1 MNEKQNQTQSHVMIV
16 TIAVFI
22 ATFMT
27 AIEGTIVSTAM
38 PTIIGS
44 LHGVSLMNWVFS
56 IYLLMTAVST
66 PIYGK
71 LADMIGRKPVFIFGL
86 ILFVIGSVLCSL
98 SNSMFTLILS
108 RVVQGLGSGAI
119 QPLTFTIIADIFP
132 LEKRAKVLGLNGSSW
147 GIAAVI
153 APLLGG
159 FIVEKLSWHW
169 VFLINLPIGIITMIL
184 IWIFFK
190 EEKREKS
197 KVKIDYI
204 GTTLLIFVLL
214 PIMLALQFIGTSSAW
229 LPIGLVALSVI
240 SVFIFIRFERKVSD
254 PILPL
259 SLFKNKTFVIQN
271 VIALLIAGF
280 LISFEA
286 YIPTWMQGILGLSP
300 SMGGFA
306 VTPSSV
312 VWIFGSFWA
321 GTLLKK
327 YAPNRV
333 IYISLV
339 FLAIANALLLFAH
352 VGTPFI
358 YFLALA
364 AIAGMGFGLTIT
376 TTTVTAQTVVP
387 AENVGVAT
395 SFNTLLRTIG
405 QSLMVS
411 VDGIILNTALA
422 NGAANNKNITVD
434 MMNKLID
441 PQTANQLPAELMPKM
456 RQILFSGLH
465 NIYVAGAILLVIALL
480 LNAFEIKNK
489 NILTAHEQNG

>member
-1 MNEKQNQTQSHVMIV
+1 MEKKQSHVLVV

-56 IYLLMTAVST
+56 IYLLMTAVAT

-71 LADMIGRKPVFIFGL
+71 LSDIVGRKPIFILGL
-86 ILFVIGSVLCSL
+86 VLFVIGSTLCSM
-98 SNSMFTLILS
+98 SNSMFTLILA
-108 RVVQGLGSGAI
+108 RAVQGIGSGAI
-119 QPLTFTIIADIFP
+119 QPLTFTIIADIYP
-132 LEKRAKVLGLNGSSW
+132 LEKRARILGLNGSSW

-169 VFLINLPIGIITMIL
+169 VFLINLPVGLITISL
-184 IWIFFK
+184 IWLFFK
-190 EEKREKS
+190 EEKKEHDKI
-197 KVKIDYI
+197 KIDYS
-204 GTTLLIFVLL
+204 GTILLVAVLL
-214 PIMLALQFIGTSSAW
+214 PLMLALQNIGVGSA
-229 LPIGLVALSVI
+229 LVPLGLTVI
-240 SVFIFIRFERKVSD
+240 SIIAVILFIIVERRVAD

-259 SLFKNKTFVIQN
+259 NLFKNKTFVIQN
-271 VIALLIAGF
+271 VIALLVSGF
-280 LISFEA
+280 LIGFEA

-306 VTPSSV
+306 VTPSSI

-321 GTLLKK
+321 GHLIKK
-327 YAPNRV
+327 MAPNRI
-333 IYISLV
+333 IYISLL
-339 FLAIANALLLFAH
+339 FLLISGGALILA
-352 VGTPFI
+352 TSTSPFV
-358 YFLALA
+358 YFCALA
-364 AIAGMGFGLTIT
+364 AVAGLGFGLTIT

-387 AENVGVAT
+387 SENVGVAT

-405 QSLMVS
+405 QSMMVS
-411 VDGIILNTALA
+411 ICGVVLNTALA
-422 NGAANNKNITVD
+422 KGAAENKNITVD
-434 MMNKLID
+434 MMNQLID
-441 PQTANQLPAELMPKM
+441 PQTASQLPVELLPKM

-465 NIYVAGAILLVIALL
+465 NIYVASIILLIIAVAI
-480 LNAFEIKNK
+480 NALEIRNK
-489 NILTAHEQNG
+489 RILGE

>member
-1 MNEKQNQTQSHVMIV
+1 MKEKQNQSHVVIV
-16 TIAVFI
+16 TVAVFI

-27 AIEGTIVSTAM
+27 AVEGTIVSTAM

-71 LADMIGRKPVFIFGL
+71 LSDIIGRKPVFLFGL
-86 ILFVIGSVLCSL
+86 GLFVVGSVLCSL
-98 SNSMFTLILS
+98 SNSMLTLILS

-119 QPLTFTIIADIFP
+119 QPLTFTIIADIYP
-132 LEKRAKVLGLNGSSW
+132 LEKRAKILGLNGSAW
-147 GIAAVI
+147 GVAAVI

-159 FIVEKLSWHW
+159 FIVEQLSWHW
-169 VFLINLPIGIITMIL
+169 VFLINLPVGLITMFL
-184 IWIFFK
+184 IWYFFK
-190 EEKREKS
+190 EKVEKADR
-197 KVKIDYI
+197 VKIDYV
-204 GTTLLIFVLL
+204 GTVLLILVLL
-214 PIMLALQFIGTSSAW
+214 PIMLALQYIGTGSPL
-229 LPIGLVALSVI
+229 LPIGLVLVSIIA
-240 SVFIFIRFERKVSD
+240 VFIFIHFERRVAD

-259 SLFKNKTFVIQN
+259 ELFKNKTFVIQN
-271 VIALLIAGF
+271 VIALLISGF
-280 LISFEA
+280 LIGFEA

-327 YAPNRV
+327 FAPNRI
-333 IYISLV
+333 IYISLI
-339 FLAIANALLLFAH
+339 FLAIANTALLMAH
-352 VGTPFI
+352 VGTSFT
-358 YFLALA
+358 YFLLLA
-364 AIAGMGFGLTIT
+364 AVAGLGFGLTIT

-387 AENVGVAT
+387 PENVGVAT

-405 QSLMVS
+405 QSMMVS
-411 VDGIILNTALA
+411 VYGIVLNMALA
-422 NGAANNKNITVD
+422 NGAAQNKHITVD

-441 PQTANQLPAELMPKM
+441 PQTANQLPTDLLPKM

-465 NIYVAGAILLVIALL
+465 NIYVASAILLVIALL
-480 LNAFEIKNK
+480 LNALEIKNK
-489 NILTAHEQNG
+489 DILHSK

>member
-1 MNEKQNQTQSHVMIV
+1 MAQKNQSNVVIV

-56 IYLLMTAVST
+56 IYLLMTAVAT

-71 LADMIGRKPVFIFGL
+71 LSDIVGRKPVLLIGL
-86 ILFVIGSVLCSL
+86 VIFVIGSTLCAM
-98 SNSMFTLILS
+98 SNSMLTLILA
-108 RVVQGLGSGAI
+108 RMVQGIGSGAI
-119 QPLTFTIIADIFP
+119 QPLTFTIIADIYP
-132 LEKRAKVLGLNGSSW
+132 LEKRAKVLGFNGSAW
-147 GIAAVI
+147 GIAAII

-169 VFLINLPIGIITMIL
+169 IFLINLPVGLLTMAL

-190 EEKREKS
+190 EEKREHEKL
-197 KVKIDYI
+197 KIDYT
-204 GTTLLIFVLL
+204 GTALLILVLL
-214 PIMLALQFIGTSSAW
+214 PLMLALQNIGTGNPI
-229 LPIGLVALSVI
+229 LPIGLVIVSIVSIFA
-240 SVFIFIRFERKVSD
+240 FIKVEKHVSD

-259 SLFKNKTFVIQN
+259 ELFKNKTFVIQN
-271 VIALLIAGF
+271 VLALLVSGF
-280 LISFEA
+280 LIGFEA

-306 VTPSSV
+306 VTPSSI

-321 GTLLKK
+321 GTLIKK
-327 YAPNRV
+327 MAPNRV
-333 IYISLV
+333 IYISLF
-339 FLAIANALLLFAH
+339 FLAIANGLLLMANASS
-352 VGTPFI
+352 PFW
-358 YFLALA
+358 YFCALA
-364 AIAGMGFGLTIT
+364 GVAGLGFGLTIT
-376 TTTVTAQTVVP
+376 TTTVTAQTVVEP
-387 AENVGVAT
+387 ENVGVAT

-405 QSLMVS
+405 QSMMVS
-411 VDGIILNTALA
+411 VYGIILNTALA
-422 NGAANNKNITVD
+422 KGAAENKHITVD

-441 PQTANQLPAELMPKM
+441 PQTANSLPHQLLPKM

-465 NIYVAGAILLVIALL
+465 NIYVATLVLLIVGLI
-480 LNAFEIKNK
+480 LNAFELKNRK
-489 NILTAHEQNG
+489 ILGSE

>member
-1 MNEKQNQTQSHVMIV
+1 MAQNKQSNVVIV

-56 IYLLMTAVST
+56 IYLLMTAVAT

-71 LADMIGRKPVFIFGL
+71 LSDIVGRKPILLIGL
-86 ILFVIGSVLCSL
+86 VIFVIGSTLCAM
-98 SNSMFTLILS
+98 SNSMLTLILA
-108 RVVQGLGSGAI
+108 RVIQGIGSGAI
-119 QPLTFTIIADIFP
+119 QPLTFTIIADIYP
-132 LEKRAKVLGLNGSSW
+132 LEKRARILGLNGSAW

-169 VFLINLPIGIITMIL
+169 IFLINLPVGLLTMAL
-184 IWIFFK
+184 IWFFFK
-190 EEKREKS
+190 EEKREHK
-197 KVKIDYI
+197 KIKIDYV
-204 GTTLLIFVLL
+204 GTVLLILILL
-214 PIMLALQFIGTSSAW
+214 PLMLALQNIGSNNVF
-229 LPIGLVALSVI
+229 LPLGLVVISVI
-240 SVFIFIRFERKVSD
+240 SIFAFIKVERHVSD

-259 SLFKNKTFVIQN
+259 DLFKNKTFVIQN
-271 VIALLIAGF
+271 LMALLVSGF

-306 VTPSSV
+306 VTPSSI

-321 GTLLKK
+321 GTLIKK
-327 YAPNRV
+327 MAPNRV
-333 IYISLV
+333 IYVSLF
-339 FLAIANALLLFAH
+339 FLFVGNGLLLLASPT
-352 VGTPFI
+352 TPFW
-358 YFLALA
+358 YFCMLAGIL
-364 AIAGMGFGLTIT
+364 GCGFGLTIT
-376 TTTVTAQTVVP
+376 TTTVTSQTVVEP
-387 AENVGVAT
+387 ENVGVAT
-395 SFNTLLRTIG
+395 SFNTLVRTIG
-405 QSLMVS
+405 QSMMVS
-411 VDGIILNTALA
+411 VCGIVLNTALA
-422 NGAANNKNITVD
+422 KGAAENSNISVD

-441 PQTANQLPAELMPKM
+441 PQTASSLPHQLLPKM

-465 NIYVAGAILLVIALL
+465 NIYVAGLVLLLVGLIF
-480 LNAFEIKNK
+480 NAFELKNK
-489 NILTAHEQNG
+489 KILGSEQESIEG

>member
-1 MNEKQNQTQSHVMIV
+1 MKEKQNQSHVVIV
-16 TIAVFI
+16 TVAVFI

-27 AIEGTIVSTAM
+27 AVEGTIVSTAM

-71 LADMIGRKPVFIFGL
+71 LSDIIGRKPVFLFGL
-86 ILFVIGSVLCSL
+86 GLFVVGSVLCSL
-98 SNSMFTLILS
+98 SNSMLTLILS

-119 QPLTFTIIADIFP
+119 QPLTFTIIADIYP
-132 LEKRAKVLGLNGSSW
+132 LEKRAKILGLNGSAW
-147 GIAAVI
+147 GVAAVI

-159 FIVEKLSWHW
+159 FIVEQLSWHW
-169 VFLINLPIGIITMIL
+169 VFLINLPVGLITMFL
-184 IWIFFK
+184 IWYFFK
-190 EEKREKS
+190 EKVEKADR
-197 KVKIDYI
+197 VKIDYV
-204 GTTLLIFVLL
+204 GTVLLILVLL
-214 PIMLALQFIGTSSAW
+214 PIMLALQYIGTGSPL
-229 LPIGLVALSVI
+229 LPIGLVLVSIIA
-240 SVFIFIRFERKVSD
+240 VFIFIHFERRVAD

-259 SLFKNKTFVIQN
+259 ELFKNKTFVIQN
-271 VIALLIAGF
+271 VIALLISGF
-280 LISFEA
+280 LIGFEA
-286 YIPTWMQGILGLSP
+286 YIPTWMQVILGLSP

-327 YAPNRV
+327 FAPNRI
-333 IYISLV
+333 IYISLI
-339 FLAIANALLLFAH
+339 FLAIANTALLMAH
-352 VGTPFI
+352 VGTSFT
-358 YFLALA
+358 YFLLLA
-364 AIAGMGFGLTIT
+364 AVAGLGFGLTIT

-387 AENVGVAT
+387 PENVGVAT

-405 QSLMVS
+405 QSMMVS
-411 VDGIILNTALA
+411 VYGIVLNMALA
-422 NGAANNKNITVD
+422 NGAAQNKHITVD

-441 PQTANQLPAELMPKM
+441 PQTANQLPTDLLPKM

-465 NIYVAGAILLVIALL
+465 NIYVASAILLVIALL
-480 LNAFEIKNK
+480 LNALEIKNK
-489 NILTAHEQNG
+489 DILHSK

>member
-1 MNEKQNQTQSHVMIV
+1 MNEKQTQSHLGIV
-16 TIAVFI
+16 TVSIFI

-27 AIEGTIVSTAM
+27 AVEGTIVSTAM

-71 LADMIGRKPVFIFGL
+71 LSDLIGRKPVFLFGL
-86 ILFVIGSVLCSL
+86 GLFVVGSVLCSM
-98 SNSMFTLILS
+98 SNSMFTLILA

-119 QPLTFTIIADIFP
+119 QPLTFTMIADIYP
-132 LEKRAKVLGLNGSSW
+132 LEKRAKILGLNGSAW
-147 GIAAVI
+147 GVAAVI

-169 VFLINLPIGIITMIL
+169 VFLINLPVGIITMIL
-184 IWIFFK
+184 IWIFFT
-190 EEKREKS
+190 EKRERVG

-204 GTTLLIFVLL
+204 GTVLLVMVLL
-214 PIMLALQFIGTSSAW
+214 PLMLALQYIGTTSPL
-229 LPIGLVALSVI
+229 LPIGLVVVSILSVL
-240 SVFIFIRFERKVSD
+240 IFIKVERKVDD

-259 SLFKNKTFVIQN
+259 HLFKNKTFVIQN
-271 VIALLIAGF
+271 TIALLICGF
-280 LISFEA
+280 LIGFEA
-286 YIPTWMQGILGLSP
+286 YLPTWMQGVLGLSP

-312 VWIFGSFWA
+312 VWILGSFWA
-321 GTLLKK
+321 GHLLKK
-327 YAPNRV
+327 YAPNRI

-339 FLAIANALLLFAH
+339 FLAIANAALLFAN
-352 VGTPFI
+352 VNTPFV
-358 YFLALA
+358 YFLCLA
-364 AIAGMGFGLTIT
+364 AVAGLGFGLTIT

-387 AENVGVAT
+387 PENVGVAT

-405 QSLMVS
+405 QSMMVS
-411 VDGIILNTALA
+411 VYGIVLNTALA
-422 NGAANNKNITVD
+422 NGAAHDKKITVD

-441 PQTANQLPAELMPKM
+441 PQTASQLPTSLLPKM

-465 NIYVAGAILLVIALL
+465 NIYVASAILLVLALV

-489 NILTAHEQNG
+489 DILTSVEDDQ

>member
-1 MNEKQNQTQSHVMIV
+1 MEKKQSHVLVV

-56 IYLLMTAVST
+56 IYLLMTAVAT

-71 LADMIGRKPVFIFGL
+71 LSDIVGRKPIFILGL
-86 ILFVIGSVLCSL
+86 IIFVVGSTLCSV
-98 SNSMFTLILS
+98 SNSMLTLILA
-108 RVVQGLGSGAI
+108 RAVQGIGSGAI
-119 QPLTFTIIADIFP
+119 QPLTFTIIADIYP
-132 LEKRAKVLGLNGSSW
+132 LEKRARVLGLNGSSW

-169 VFLINLPIGIITMIL
+169 VFLINLPVGLITITL
-184 IWIFFK
+184 IWLFFK
-190 EEKREKS
+190 EEKKEHDKI
-197 KVKIDYI
+197 KIDYT
-204 GTTLLIFVLL
+204 GTILLVAVLL
-214 PIMLALQFIGTSSAW
+214 PLMLALQNIGTGSAFIP
-229 LPIGLVALSVI
+229 LGLTAISIIAVILFIVVEKRVA
-240 SVFIFIRFERKVSD
+240 D

-259 SLFKNKTFVIQN
+259 NLFTNKTFVIQN
-271 VIALLIAGF
+271 VIALLVSGF
-280 LISFEA
+280 LIGFEA

-306 VTPSSV
+306 VTPSSI

-321 GTLLKK
+321 GHLIKK
-327 YAPNRV
+327 MAPNRI
-333 IYISLV
+333 IYISLF
-339 FLAIANALLLFAH
+339 FLLIAGSALIMATVTSPFA
-352 VGTPFI
+352 
-358 YFLALA
+358 YFCALA
-364 AIAGMGFGLTIT
+364 AIAGLGFGLTIT

-387 AENVGVAT
+387 PENVGVAT

-405 QSLMVS
+405 QSMMVS
-411 VDGIILNTALA
+411 ICGVVLNTALA
-422 NGAANNKNITVD
+422 KGAAENKKITVD
-434 MMNKLID
+434 MMNQLID
-441 PQTANQLPAELMPKM
+441 PQTASQLPVELLPKM

-465 NIYVAGAILLVIALL
+465 NIYIASIVLLLIALL
-480 LNAFEIKNK
+480 INMFELKNK
-489 NILTAHEQNG
+489 QILGEEK

>member
-1 MNEKQNQTQSHVMIV
+1 MAQKNQSNVAIV
-16 TIAVFI
+16 TVAVFI

-56 IYLLMTAVST
+56 IYLLMTAVAT

-71 LADMIGRKPVFIFGL
+71 LSDIIGRKPVLMIGL
-86 ILFVIGSVLCSL
+86 VIFVIGSTLCAM
-98 SNSMFTLILS
+98 SNSMLTLILA
-108 RVVQGLGSGAI
+108 RVVQGIGSGAI
-119 QPLTFTIIADIFP
+119 QPLTFTIIADIYP
-132 LEKRAKVLGLNGSSW
+132 LEKRARILGFNGSAW

-169 VFLINLPIGIITMIL
+169 VFLINLPVGLITIAL

-190 EEKREKS
+190 EEKREHDKLQ
-197 KVKIDYI
+197 IDYG
-204 GTTLLIFVLL
+204 GTVLLVLVLL
-214 PIMLALQFIGTSSAW
+214 PLMLALQNIGSTAVI
-229 LPIGLVALSVI
+229 LPIGLVLVSII
-240 SVFIFIRFERKVSD
+240 SVFIFIKVEKRVKD

-259 SLFKNKTFVIQN
+259 DLFKNRTFVIQN
-271 VIALLIAGF
+271 VLALLVSGF
-280 LISFEA
+280 LIGFEA

-306 VTPSSV
+306 VTPSSI

-321 GTLLKK
+321 GTLIKK
-327 YAPNRV
+327 MAPNRV
-333 IYISLV
+333 IYISLF
-339 FLAIANALLLFAH
+339 FLAIANVLLLLANPT
-352 VGTPFI
+352 TPFW
-358 YFLALA
+358 YFCMLA
-364 AIAGMGFGLTIT
+364 AVAGLGFGLTIT
-376 TTTVTAQTVVP
+376 TTTVTAQTVVEP
-387 AENVGVAT
+387 ENVGVAT

-405 QSLMVS
+405 QSMMVS
-411 VDGIILNTALA
+411 VYGIVLNTALA
-422 NGAANNKNITVD
+422 KGAAENKHITVD

-441 PQTANQLPAELMPKM
+441 PQTANSLPHQLLPKM

-465 NIYVAGAILLVIALL
+465 NIYVATLVLLFLGLL
-480 LNAFEIKNK
+480 LNALELKNRK
-489 NILTAHEQNG
+489 ILGSE

>member
-1 MNEKQNQTQSHVMIV
+1 MEQKNQSNVVIV

-56 IYLLMTAVST
+56 VYLLMTAVAT

-71 LADMIGRKPVFIFGL
+71 LSDIVGRKPVLLIGL
-86 ILFVIGSVLCSL
+86 VIFVIGSTLCAM
-98 SNSMFTLILS
+98 SNSMLTLILA
-108 RVVQGLGSGAI
+108 RVIQGIGSGAI
-119 QPLTFTIIADIFP
+119 QPLTFTIIADIYP
-132 LEKRAKVLGLNGSSW
+132 LEKRARILGLNGSAW

-159 FIVEKLSWHW
+159 FIVERLSWHW
-169 VFLINLPIGIITMIL
+169 VFLINLPVGLLTMAL

-190 EEKREKS
+190 EDKREHEKIR
-197 KVKIDYI
+197 IDYM
-204 GTTLLIFVLL
+204 GTIMLILVLL
-214 PIMLALQFIGTSSAW
+214 PLMLALQNIGASAMI
-229 LPIGLVALSVI
+229 LPIGLVLVSII
-240 SVFIFIRFERKVSD
+240 SIFVFIHVEKHVAD

-259 SLFKNKTFVIQN
+259 ELFKNKTFVIQN
-271 VIALLIAGF
+271 VLALLVSGF
-280 LISFEA
+280 LIGFEA

-306 VTPSSV
+306 VTPSSI

-321 GTLLKK
+321 GSLIKK
-327 YAPNRV
+327 MAPNRV
-333 IYISLV
+333 IYISLF
-339 FLAIANALLLFAH
+339 FLAIANALLLAA
-352 VGTPFI
+352 GPTTPFW
-358 YFLALA
+358 YFCMLAG
-364 AIAGMGFGLTIT
+364 IAGLGFGLTIT
-376 TTTVTAQTVVP
+376 TTTVTSQTVVEP
-387 AENVGVAT
+387 ENVGVAT

-405 QSLMVS
+405 QSMMVS
-411 VDGIILNTALA
+411 VYGIVLNTALA
-422 NGAANNKNITVD
+422 KGAAGNKHITVD

-441 PQTANQLPAELMPKM
+441 PQTANSLPHQLLPKM

-465 NIYVAGAILLVIALL
+465 NIYVATLVLLIVGLI
-480 LNAFEIKNK
+480 LNAFELKNRK
-489 NILTAHEQNG
+489 ILGSK

>member
-1 MNEKQNQTQSHVMIV
+1 MEKRQTQSHLMIV
-16 TIAVFI
+16 TVAIFI

-71 LADMIGRKPVFIFGL
+71 LSDMIGRKPVFMFGL
-86 ILFVIGSVLCSL
+86 GLFVVGSVLCSM
-98 SNSMFTLILS
+98 SNSMLTLILA

-132 LEKRAKVLGLNGSSW
+132 LDKRAKVLGLNGSSW

-169 VFLINLPIGIITMIL
+169 VFLINLPIGIITIGL
-184 IWIFFK
+184 IWVFFK
-190 EEKREKS
+190 GDKKKIG
-197 KVKIDYI
+197 KVKIDYA
-204 GTTLLIFVLL
+204 GTSLLILVLL
-214 PIMLALQFIGTSSAW
+214 PIMLALQYIGVGSP
-229 LPIGLVALSVI
+229 LVPIGLTLVSIIAL
-240 SVFIFIRFERKVSD
+240 FIFIHVEKRVDD
-254 PILPL
+254 PIMPL
-259 SLFKNKTFVIQN
+259 NLFKNKTFVIQN
-271 VIALLIAGF
+271 IIALLISGF
-280 LISFEA
+280 LIGFEA

-321 GTLLKK
+321 GSLLKK
-327 YAPNRV
+327 YAPNRI

-339 FLAIANALLLFAH
+339 FLAIANAALLFAQ
-352 VGTPFI
+352 VGTPFV
-358 YFLALA
+358 YFLSLA
-364 AIAGMGFGLTIT
+364 AVAGLGFGLTIT

-387 AENVGVAT
+387 SENIGVAT

-411 VDGIILNTALA
+411 VYGIVLNTALA
-422 NGAANNKNITVD
+422 NGAAENKKITVD

-441 PQTANQLPAELMPKM
+441 PQTASQLPPELLPKM
-456 RQILFSGLH
+456 KEILFSGLH
-465 NIYVAGAILLVIALL
+465 NIFVASAILLVVALV
-480 LNAFEIKNK
+480 LNAFEIKN
-489 NILTAHEQNG
+489 NRILTSK

>member
-1 MNEKQNQTQSHVMIV
+1 MIV

-71 LADMIGRKPVFIFGL
+71 LSDMIGRKPIFIFGL
-86 ILFVIGSVLCSL
+86 GLFVVGSVLCSL

-119 QPLTFTIIADIFP
+119 QPLTFTIIADIYP
-132 LEKRAKVLGLNGSSW
+132 LDKRAKVLGLNGSSW

-159 FIVEKLSWHW
+159 FIVEQLSWHW

-184 IWIFFK
+184 IWAFFK
-190 EEKREKS
+190 EERRDAGKA
-197 KVKIDYI
+197 KIDYV
-204 GTTLLIFVLL
+204 GTMLLMLVLL

-229 LPIGLVALSVI
+229 LPISLVVLSI
-240 SVFIFIRFERKVSD
+240 LSIFAFVHFERKVSD

-259 SLFKNKTFVIQN
+259 NLFRNKTFVIQN
-271 VIALLIAGF
+271 VIALLISGF

-327 YAPNRV
+327 FAPNRV

-339 FLAIANALLLFAH
+339 FLAVANAFLLLAH
-352 VGTPFI
+352 VGTTFA

-411 VDGIILNTALA
+411 VDGIILNTALS
-422 NGAANNKNITVD
+422 NGAANNKHITVD

-441 PQTANQLPAELMPKM
+441 PQTANQLPTELMPKM

-465 NIYVAGAILLVIALL
+465 NIYVAGAVLLVIALL

-489 NILTAHEQNG
+489 DILASHEENA

>member
-1 MNEKQNQTQSHVMIV
+1 MEKKQSHVLVV

-56 IYLLMTAVST
+56 IYLLMTAVAT

-71 LADMIGRKPVFIFGL
+71 LSDIVGRKPIFILGL
-86 ILFVIGSVLCSL
+86 VLFVIGSTLCSM
-98 SNSMFTLILS
+98 SNSMLTLILA
-108 RVVQGLGSGAI
+108 RAVQGIGSGAI
-119 QPLTFTIIADIFP
+119 QPLTFTIIADIYP
-132 LEKRAKVLGLNGSSW
+132 LEKRARILGLNGSSW

-169 VFLINLPIGIITMIL
+169 VFLINLPVGLITITL
-184 IWIFFK
+184 IWFFFK
-190 EEKREKS
+190 EEKKEHEKI
-197 KVKIDYI
+197 KIDYI
-204 GTTLLIFVLL
+204 GTVLLVAVLL
-214 PIMLALQFIGTSSAW
+214 PLMLALQKIGVGSAIVPLSLTMISIIAVILFI
-229 LPIGLVALSVI
+229 VVEK
-240 SVFIFIRFERKVSD
+240 RVSD

-259 SLFKNKTFVIQN
+259 HLFANKTFVVQN
-271 VIALLIAGF
+271 VIALLVSGF
-280 LISFEA
+280 LIGFEA

-306 VTPSSV
+306 VTPSSI

-321 GTLLKK
+321 GHLIKK
-327 YAPNRV
+327 MAPNRI
-333 IYISLV
+333 IYISLF
-339 FLAIANALLLFAH
+339 FLLIAGGALIFAS
-352 VGTPFI
+352 VTSPFI
-358 YFLALA
+358 YFCALA
-364 AIAGMGFGLTIT
+364 AVAGLGFGLTIT

-387 AENVGVAT
+387 SENVGVAT

-405 QSLMVS
+405 QSMMVS
-411 VDGIILNTALA
+411 ICGVVLNTALA
-422 NGAANNKNITVD
+422 KGAAENKKITVD
-434 MMNKLID
+434 MMNQLID
-441 PQTANQLPAELMPKM
+441 PQTASQLPVELLPKM

-465 NIYVAGAILLVIALL
+465 NIYIASIILLFIALVI
-480 LNAFEIKNK
+480 NAFEIKNRR
-489 NILTAHEQNG
+489 ILGE

>member
-1 MNEKQNQTQSHVMIV
+1 MNEKQTQSHVVIV

-71 LADMIGRKPVFIFGL
+71 LSDVVGRKPVFLFGL
-86 ILFVIGSVLCSL
+86 GLFVVGSVLCSM
-98 SNSMFTLILS
+98 SNSMLTLILA

-119 QPLTFTIIADIFP
+119 QPLTFTIIADIYP
-132 LEKRAKVLGLNGSSW
+132 LEKRAKILGLNGSAW

-159 FIVEKLSWHW
+159 FIVEQLSWHW
-169 VFLINLPIGIITMIL
+169 VFLINLPVGIITMLL

-190 EEKREKS
+190 EKREQGH
-197 KVKIDYI
+197 KVKIDYV
-204 GTTLLIFVLL
+204 GTMLLILVLL
-214 PIMLALQFIGTSSAW
+214 PIMLALQYIGTGSPL
-229 LPIGLVALSVI
+229 LPIGLVAVSVI
-240 SVFIFIRFERKVSD
+240 SIFIFIHFERKVSD

-259 SLFKNKTFVIQN
+259 HLFSNKTFVIQN
-271 VIALLIAGF
+271 VIALLVSGF
-280 LISFEA
+280 LIGFEA

-306 VTPSSV
+306 VTPSSI

-321 GTLLKK
+321 GSLLKK
-327 YAPNRV
+327 FAPNRV
-333 IYISLV
+333 IYISLIFLATANV
-339 FLAIANALLLFAH
+339 FLLLAH
-352 VGTPFI
+352 VGTPFW
-358 YFLALA
+358 YFLMLA
-364 AIAGMGFGLTIT
+364 AIAGCGFGLTIT

-387 AENVGVAT
+387 SENVGVAT

-405 QSLMVS
+405 MSLMVS

-422 NGAANNKNITVD
+422 NGAAQNKKITVD

-441 PQTANQLPAELMPKM
+441 PQTASQLPTELLPKM
-456 RQILFSGLH
+456 REILFSGLH
-465 NIYVAGAILLVIALL
+465 NIYVAGAVLLVIALL

-489 NILTAHEQNG
+489 DILGSK